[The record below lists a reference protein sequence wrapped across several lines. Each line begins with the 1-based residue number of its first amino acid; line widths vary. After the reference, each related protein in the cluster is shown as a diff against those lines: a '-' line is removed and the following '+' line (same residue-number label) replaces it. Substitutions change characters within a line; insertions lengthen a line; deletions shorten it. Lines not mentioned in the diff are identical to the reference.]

1 MGPGLG
7 LEKGSKSEEGLQQR
21 RPLSGG
27 VVAGDMVGGLGRT
40 RLLAGR
46 KPRTVCPHREEQ
58 APAREEGD

>member
-27 VVAGDMVGGLGRT
+27 VVAGDRVGGLGRT

-46 KPRTVCPHREEQ
+46 KPRGKREHKM
-58 APAREEGD
+58 ARRK